1 MEMRGE
7 GSSLKVGWRE
17 KRRRGGGEGEGDGEG
32 EVKRVRRVK

>member
-1 MEMRGE
+1 MRGE

-17 KRRRGGGEGEGDGEG
+17 RRRRGGGEGEGDGEG